1 MLTGVSAV
9 GDAETKVKIKGL
21 EQPVSKVVSL
31 YHSELLH
38 WLIPH
43 CELDPEEEEE
53 EEEREEE
60 EREEKEEGRERRRR
74 RGRMRRRGRGRRRRR
89 RRYVIMKNV

>member
-53 EEEREEE
+53 EEREEE

-89 RRYVIMKNV
+89 RRRYVIMKNV

>member
-1 MLTGVSAV
+1 MDVGKEHLEGKRVEAEERVEGLTLLWSEFWHLIDVLTGISAV
-9 GDAETKVKIKGL
+9 GDAESKIKIKGL

-43 CELDPEEEEE
+43 CELNPEK
-53 EEEREEE
+53 
-60 EREEKEEGRERRRR
+60 EEKEE
-74 RGRMRRRGRGRRRRR
+74 
-89 RRYVIMKNV
+89 